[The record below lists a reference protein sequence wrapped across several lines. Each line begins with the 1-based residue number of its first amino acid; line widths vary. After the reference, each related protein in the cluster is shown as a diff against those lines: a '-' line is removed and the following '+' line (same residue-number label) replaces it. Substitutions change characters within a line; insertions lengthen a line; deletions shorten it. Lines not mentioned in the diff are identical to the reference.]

1 MPEYTVCVRILRPL
15 TAFVIGLVVLAG
27 CGSDSSPSFTVGCT
41 FHRLS
46 GGLIRVN
53 VTLKNTT
60 SSTRSVYVYGPPL
73 LGTLHMHPLLA
84 PSPVTVNVKHSVHRY
99 VGFLVPRVKADQTVR
114 IVLRLASPQPGQ
126 SILASEHR
134 TVRAASWGV
143 LSNPNCVL

>member
-27 CGSDSSPSFTVGCT
+27 CGSDSSPSFTLGCT
-41 FHRLS
+41 YHRLS

-60 SSTRSVYVYGPPL
+60 SSTRSVYMYGPPL
-73 LGTLHMHPLLA
+73 LGIRHMRPLLA
-84 PSPVTVNVKHSVHRY
+84 PAPVTVSVKHSVHRY
-99 VGFLVPRVKADQTVR
+99 VGFLVSRAKADQTVR
-114 IVLRLASPQPGQ
+114 IVLRLISPRHGE
-126 SILASEHR
+126 SIVASEHR
-134 TVRAASWGV
+134 TVRAASWSV